1 MIIKAYL
8 TELYS
13 AVYVI
18 MESVTPI
25 YHSEIDTDYSCG
37 FESYYVSYSDGHGTT
52 SLMNVSRERSMVL
65 GFVSPIINTLW
76 FSTITPSSR

>member
-18 MESVTPI
+18 VESVTPI
-25 YHSEIDTDYSCG
+25 YHSEIDTDYPCG
-37 FESYYVSYSDGHGTT
+37 FESYYVSYSDGHGN
-52 SLMNVSRERSMVL
+52 LLRMVS
-65 GFVSPIINTLW
+65 
-76 FSTITPSSR
+76 